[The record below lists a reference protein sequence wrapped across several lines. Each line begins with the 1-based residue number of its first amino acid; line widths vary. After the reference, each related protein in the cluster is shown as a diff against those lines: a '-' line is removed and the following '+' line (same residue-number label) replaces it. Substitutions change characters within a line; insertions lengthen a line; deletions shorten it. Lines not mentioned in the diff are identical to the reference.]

1 MYTNYEG
8 YGNWDFRGEDTKEFT
23 HCFHIYPAMMIPQVA
38 RGLIR
43 LFGKSGDM
51 LFDPYCGS
59 GTSLVEGRLAG
70 MDVSGTDLNPT
81 ARLIARA
88 KSIDYDV
95 EELKKEISTFR
106 FGLEAELTLATD
118 VSQYPEPEYA
128 TYEKLRGW
136 FPDKSLAEVSHCIH
150 KIGKIRGVDNRNFVL
165 IALSEC
171 LRLVSYQRNGE
182 FKLYKIKQEKRGEH
196 YVALYPLLI
205 SRIERN
211 LAGLQKF
218 SKAIEGKAEMFLFTT
233 SIRSQKPER
242 ANCLEDQTS

>member
-8 YGNWDFRGEDTKEFT
+8 YGTWDFRGEDTKEFT

-43 LFGKSGDM
+43 LFGTSGDM

-95 EELKKEISTFR
+95 EELKEISTFR

-118 VSQYPEPEYA
+118 VSHTLNQNIPM
-128 TYEKLRGW
+128 K
-136 FPDKSLAEVSHCIH
+136 
-150 KIGKIRGVDNRNFVL
+150 N
-165 IALSEC
+165 
-171 LRLVSYQRNGE
+171 
-182 FKLYKIKQEKRGEH
+182 
-196 YVALYPLLI
+196 
-205 SRIERN
+205 
-211 LAGLQKF
+211 
-218 SKAIEGKAEMFLFTT
+218 
-233 SIRSQKPER
+233 
-242 ANCLEDQTS
+242 